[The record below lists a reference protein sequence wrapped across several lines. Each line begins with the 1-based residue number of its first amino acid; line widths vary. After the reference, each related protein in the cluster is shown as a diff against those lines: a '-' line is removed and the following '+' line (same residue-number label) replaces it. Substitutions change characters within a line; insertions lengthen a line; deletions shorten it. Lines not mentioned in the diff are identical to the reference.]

1 MYVYSNLFAYS
12 DLNGTYAQCT
22 SIQYVMYIVHICTQY
37 TCTMYTCTI
46 YNVQCTSVYRLCHIV
61 NTINIYNNINS
72 FNNN

>member
-22 SIQYVMYIVHICTQY
+22 SVQYVMYIVHICTQY

-46 YNVQCTSVYRLCHIV
+46 YNVQCTSVYRLCLHSKYYKHIQQYKF
-61 NTINIYNNINS
+61 IQ
-72 FNNN
+72 